1 MASATQIYQDVSNMN
16 KDISALN
23 VSLKTFNYL
32 IQDVRSLNKI
42 YLLNNYY
49 LIQINIQEIE
59 IPVSLINMVSL
70 ILILLD
76 LIL

>member
-1 MASATQIYQDVSNMN
+1 MN

-49 LIQINIQEIE
+49 LI
-59 IPVSLINMVSL
+59 
-70 ILILLD
+70 
-76 LIL
+76 